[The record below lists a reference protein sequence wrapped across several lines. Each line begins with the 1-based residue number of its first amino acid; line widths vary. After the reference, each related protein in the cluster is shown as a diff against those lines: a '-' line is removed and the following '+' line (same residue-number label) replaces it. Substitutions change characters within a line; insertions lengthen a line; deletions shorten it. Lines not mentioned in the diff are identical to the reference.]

1 MNLGENIYRL
11 RTEKNMSQGDL
22 ADALDVSRQSVSKW
36 ENNSAVPELEKLIKM
51 SELFEVTLDELVG
64 KEPPVKEAPE
74 PAPSPSSAPVTTS
87 DLVSILIL
95 LFGILIPVVI
105 LTAKQNSLL
114 LMILALFIIPPLATI
129 CAALCSP
136 KNKILFRVFLVY
148 CIVFGI
154 LAAIA
159 GNVLAP
165 LIVVLYIFA
174 VGFWNDRLE

>member
-11 RTEKNMSQGDL
+11 
-22 ADALDVSRQSVSKW
+22 ADALNVSRQSVSKW
-36 ENNSAVPELEKLIKM
+36 ENASAVPELDKLMKM

-64 KEPPVKEAPE
+64 KEPPLKDTPE
-74 PAPSPSSAPVTTS
+74 PPANPGSAPITTS

-95 LFGILIPVVI
+95 LLGILIPVVI
-105 LTAKQNSLL
+105 LVSKQNSLF
-114 LMILALFIIPPLATI
+114 LMILGLFIIPPLATI
-129 CAALCSP
+129 CAAICSP
-136 KNKILFRVFLVY
+136 KNKMLFWVFLVY

-165 LIVVLYIFA
+165 LIAVVYLFA
-174 VGFWNDRLE
+174 IGFWNDRLE